1 MLINIYNFNVLNK
14 KYVYSFGILV
24 KNKTMYLIS
33 IEMKSILNL
42 LCYLRVTQFNIV
54 TNINLNVELHITSLV
69 CKRATFLQKTNVY
82 ISKV

>member
-1 MLINIYNFNVLNK
+1 MFTVLA
-14 KYVYSFGILV
+14 FLV

-42 LCYLRVTQFNIV
+42 LCYLRVTLFNIV

-69 CKRATFLQKTNVY
+69 CKRATFLQKKNVY